1 MLCPNLLSSD
11 DCCVCVVPN
20 REVCRVLSG
29 VKIKTE
35 MKTHSIKCLETTVVM
50 IWLHINKHEVNRI
63 KKIL

>member
-1 MLCPNLLSSD
+1 M
-11 DCCVCVVPN
+11 
-20 REVCRVLSG
+20 LSG